1 MSLKEESGMYAS
13 LKARF
18 RRPSAK
24 KVLSSSMVPSPST
37 PTSQSCSSQ
46 ITTPTNLRKISA
58 TLSVQSAVA
67 ETVVDS
73 ADAELAARTE
83 LLTVEETPLT
93 LWKLHGF
100 NWDLG
105 KRKTL
110 VAQKLDK
117 TEENEDVGE
126 ETTAAIPQ
134 VELSLAPPPPASE
147 HHVKELEVVED
158 QEEASSGSRSEETGF
173 FSSPVEVNNKRKRGR
188 PFKGQEKPAEERLV
202 IETCK
207 IRRLIDDILRKG
219 NAESQLCLR
228 LKNIARELDEV
239 LAMDTTSS
247 SEMLVQGGG
256 DEEIIHTLPETLPN
270 DENLQITSP
279 VE

>member
-1 MSLKEESGMYAS
+1 MYAS

-24 KVLSSSMVPSPST
+24 KVLSSSMVVPST
-37 PTSQSCSSQ
+37 PTSVSFSSQ
-46 ITTPTNLRKISA
+46 ITTPTNLRRDSA

-105 KRKTL
+105 IRKTL

-117 TEENEDVGE
+117 TEEIEDAVE
-126 ETTAAIPQ
+126 ETTTAIPQ
-134 VELSLAPPPPASE
+134 AELSLAPTPPASE
-147 HHVKELEVVED
+147 QHVKEQDVIED
-158 QEEASSGSRSEETGF
+158 PEEASSGSRSEETGF

-219 NAESQLCLR
+219 NAESKLCLR

-270 DENLQITSP
+270 DENLLQITSP